1 MEHLVVFAGARKKT
15 EVYVKASVPT
25 VKRKELKQLL
35 DKVKYQKDNSVDVE
49 MLAGLLEKYAGKSAH

>member
-1 MEHLVVFAGARKKT
+1 M
-15 EVYVKASVPT
+15 KASVPT
-25 VKRKELKQLL
+25 LKRKELKQLL